1 MAKIECTNSQLQLI
15 QKALDFYFRV
25 GMGQFNVIVEHP
37 TFEKSLYRQFSP
49 NKPFEVGDQTM
60 RGEITKI
67 TKNAIWTKGHWGN
80 GEEVRK
86 WADIENIQYSPDWEK
101 LHTKENEVKNQLNV
115 ARNLLY
121 GEEMSR
127 NGSWGIHNNQVDES
141 CREAFEIIQKIRYQF
156 WLANPNR
163 SNMTVDSTDGRLTNI
178 KVEIDEKYLR

>member
-127 NGSWGIHNNQVDES
+127 NGSWGMHNNQVDES
-141 CREAFEIIQKIRYQF
+141 CREAFNMIQVIRYEF
-156 WLANPNR
+156 NKISKNPCENCV
-163 SNMTVDSTDGRLTNI
+163 SSSVDSWIKDKI
-178 KVEIDEKYLR
+178 KVIINGE